1 MAVPPAAA
9 QAQMAAALNDHDRLK
24 RSTEIPLF
32 FGQKTRDSISARL
45 LIDRINTAA
54 QIANW
59 DEARK
64 LRELYM
70 ILRGNGLLWWK
81 SLLDAGINRDNWDD
95 VKTAFLRSYEPKYTA
110 KTTCSN
116 LHELV
121 QRQGEGAHDY
131 YLRIIDTYER
141 MCECRPDAL
150 NDYEGV
156 PPNAVAAADARLIKM
171 QGIRDAERFFKHQL
185 FLAGL
190 KEDLRTRVM
199 EANKAT
205 LYESMTF
212 AMELEV
218 IHAKNQGGRAQVA
231 AIGTHGRSEEPGNR
245 PEENDLGEEEDDAEA
260 AEALAAINAIRF
272 RNGKPPLRTWSGRRN
287 GNHNGGDKKSVVCR
301 FCHKTGHFQKDCFA
315 RKKVNGTMVDAKG
328 KPYAPR
334 SVNAAA
340 ASNVAAVSEQESSG
354 PKVAAVETVTRSI
367 NALNW

>member
-1 MAVPPAAA
+1 MAAPPAAA

-32 FGQKTRDSISARL
+32 FGQKSRDSISARL

-59 DEARK
+59 DDARK

-81 SLLDAGINRDNWDD
+81 SLLDAGIDRDNWEA
-95 VKTAFLRSYEPKYTA
+95 VKNAFLQSYEPKYTA

-141 MCECRPDAL
+141 MCECRPDAV

-156 PPNAVAAADARLIKM
+156 PPNGIAAADARTCKM

-190 KEDLRTRVM
+190 KDDLRTRVM
-199 EANKAT
+199 ESHKAT

-218 IHAKNQGGRAQVA
+218 IHAKNQGRTQVA
-231 AIGTHGRSEEPGNR
+231 AIGARGRPDDEDARDEDAR
-245 PEENDLGEEEDDAEA
+245 PEDEEDDAEV

-272 RNGKPPLRTWSGRRN
+272 RNGKPPLRTWNGRRTGN
-287 GNHNGGDKKSVVCR
+287 GTDNKKSVVCR
-301 FCHKTGHFQKDCFA
+301 FCRKTGHFQRDCFA
-315 RKKVNGTMVDAKG
+315 RKKVNGAMVDAKG
-328 KPYAPR
+328 KPYAQKT
-334 SVNAAA
+334 VAAA
-340 ASNVAAVSEQESSG
+340 AVAANVSAVSEQESSAS
-354 PKVAAVETVTRSI
+354 KVSAVETVVRSV

>member
-1 MAVPPAAA
+1 A
-9 QAQMAAALNDHDRLK
+9 
-24 RSTEIPLF
+24 
-32 FGQKTRDSISARL
+32 
-45 LIDRINTAA
+45 
-54 QIANW
+54 
-59 DEARK
+59 
-64 LRELYM
+64 
-70 ILRGNGLLWWK
+70 
-81 SLLDAGINRDNWDD
+81 
-95 VKTAFLRSYEPKYTA
+95 
-110 KTTCSN
+110 N

-156 PPNAVAAADARLIKM
+156 PPNAVAAADARVIKM

-218 IHAKNQGGRAQVA
+218 IHAKNQGSRAQVA
-231 AIGTHGRSEEPGNR
+231 AVGMRGRSEDPEARAEDDEP
-245 PEENDLGEEEDDAEA
+245 EDEEDDAEA

-272 RNGKPPLRTWSGRRN
+272 RNGKPPLRTWNGRRPGN
-287 GNHNGGDKKSVVCR
+287 GTDSKKSVVCR
-301 FCHKTGHFQKDCFA
+301 FCRKTGHFQRDCFA
-315 RKKVNGTMVDAKG
+315 RKKVNGAMVDAKG
-328 KPYAPR
+328 KP
-334 SVNAAA
+334 
-340 ASNVAAVSEQESSG
+340 
-354 PKVAAVETVTRSI
+354 
-367 NALNW
+367 

>member
-1 MAVPPAAA
+1 MAAPPAAA

-32 FGQKTRDSISARL
+32 FGQKNRDSISARL

-81 SLLDAGINRDNWDD
+81 SLLDAGINRDNWED

-141 MCECRPDAL
+141 MCECRPDNL
-150 NDYEGV
+150 NNYEGV
-156 PPNAVAAADARLIKM
+156 PPNAIAEADARTIKM

-231 AIGTHGRSEEPGNR
+231 AIGGRSR
-245 PEENDLGEEEDDAEA
+245 PDDQDFRAEDDQPEDEEDDAEA

-272 RNGKPPLRTWSGRRN
+272 RNGKPPLRAWNGRRN
-287 GNHNGGDKKSVVCR
+287 ATGTDKKSVVCR
-301 FCHKTGHFQKDCFA
+301 FCRKTGHFQKDCFA
-315 RKKVNGTMVDAKG
+315 RKKVNGAMVDAKG
-328 KPYAPR
+328 KPYTPK

-340 ASNVAAVSEQESSG
+340 TVTNVAAVSEQESSG
-354 PKVAAVETVTRSI
+354 PKVASVETVTRSI